1 MDLSSLFP
9 SNVVIV
15 HATDEMWETAVRT
28 EEEQLIQDSVVKRQR
43 QFRAGRNAA
52 HAALEQLNAP
62 SGPLLRGEKRQ
73 PTWPLGFLGSISHC
87 DDRCVVVCALEGEV
101 VSLGID
107 VEPLQP
113 LKPGIGRYIDTEE
126 EKVFMQHH
134 GDLPQRLIFSAKE
147 SLYKCYYPLVGRFFG
162 FQSVTLDVDIS
173 RQRFQFRPTAACSI
187 DFPHHL
193 QFHGGYLIAEEHL
206 YTGCFLTPGAPVATQ
221 DR

>member
-9 SNVVIV
+9 VNVVIV
-15 HATDEMWETAVRT
+15 HATDEMWDTPLRT
-28 EEEQLIQDSVVKRQR
+28 EEERLIQESVAKRQR

-52 HAALEQLNAP
+52 HAALEQLDAP
-62 SGPLLRGEKRQ
+62 DGPLLRGEDRQ
-73 PTWPLGFLGSISHC
+73 PIWPRGYVGSISHC
-87 DDRCVVVCALEGEV
+87 DDSCVAVCAVEGEV

-107 VEPLQP
+107 VEPLKP
-113 LKPGIGRYIDTEE
+113 LKPKIARYIDTED
-126 EKVFMQHH
+126 EKTFMQRHQ
-134 GDLPQRLIFSAKE
+134 DLPRRLIFSAKE

-173 RQRFQFRPTAACSI
+173 RQRFQFRPTAACKI

-206 YTGCFLTPGAPVATQ
+206 YTGCFLTSGTPVAVQ